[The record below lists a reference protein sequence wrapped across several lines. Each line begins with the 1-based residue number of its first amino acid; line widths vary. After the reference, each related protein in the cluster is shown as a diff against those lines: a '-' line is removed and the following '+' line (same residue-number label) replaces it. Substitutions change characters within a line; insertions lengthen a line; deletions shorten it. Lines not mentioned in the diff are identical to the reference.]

1 MANKRQCTK
10 SMKNTTRFRRGA
22 ILFAAQPAWT
32 ARTPVDS
39 LKQQIQS
46 DYRRILDARGFRP
59 RHGQR
64 RMIAEIFNTLAEQGE
79 EGKGPVCVVEAGT
92 GTGKT
97 LAYLLAGLPLAME
110 RNLKLVVATV
120 TVSLQEQLVNKDIPQ
135 ILEDADLQFDYALAK
150 GRGRYLCRLKLENLL
165 RGDDSRAA
173 LRDLFAEDVAADY
186 GSDPQLWEEMRQE
199 LETNNWQGD
208 RDDWKGP
215 LAQDRWQP
223 LTVRRGECLGSRCRL
238 FSKCCFYNARRDLD
252 QADCIVANQDLVLT
266 DLALGGGVV
275 LPAPEESIYIFDEA
289 HHLPEK
295 SNRHFAHSIRVRA
308 EADWLE
314 RCETIVGR
322 MTDQHVLEPEAV
334 KELKELLPELRNRLQ
349 MAWLLLKDLKQPD
362 GDSYRD
368 RMTQTFELGE
378 APEELRDLAAPLA
391 NLFGQLESRLDRVR
405 ERLREISAEDGE
417 ESTGDDSAAAETWF
431 PVAGNLHERAMANR
445 ALWDSYAAGNEA
457 GKAPWARWLSFDK
470 NDDDADVGISSS
482 PVLAADNLQQSLWRR
497 CAGAVLTSATLSALG
512 EFSMLQMRAGLPG
525 HARFLSIPSPF
536 PFAEAASL
544 EVPEMRCEPKET
556 QRHTDCII
564 RSLPHLLDPEG
575 ASLMLF
581 SSRVQ
586 MHDVLAALPE
596 EWRKRIFCQDDYQ
609 KFELLRKHRARV
621 DKGKGSV
628 IFGLA
633 SFAEGVD
640 LPGEYC
646 THVLIAKIPFP
657 VPSDPVERTL
667 ADWFDKEQ
675 GNSFMQLSLPQ
686 GAFRLKQACGRLLRN
701 ENDSGR
707 ITLFDERIV
716 RKFYGKGLLESLP
729 PFRREF
735 LQQDISLPE
744 RADSQ
749 D

>member
-1 MANKRQCTK
+1 MRPDSDAVLYFSQL
-10 SMKNTTRFRRGA
+10 SQPGRR
-22 ILFAAQPAWT
+22 T
-32 ARTPVDS
+32 AVDS
-39 LKQQIQS
+39 LKKQIQS

-59 RHGQR
+59 RQGQR

-110 RNLKLVVATV
+110 RGLKLVVATV
-120 TVSLQEQLVNKDIPQ
+120 TVALQEQLVNKDIPQ
-135 ILEDADLQFDYALAK
+135 VLEDSELQFHYALAK
-150 GRGRYLCRLKLENLL
+150 GRGRYLCRLNLENLL

-173 LRDLFAEDVAADY
+173 LRDLFDEDAPADY
-186 GSDPQLWEEMRQE
+186 GKDPQLWEEMRRE
-199 LETNNWQGD
+199 LEAGRWKGD
-208 RDDWKGP
+208 RDDWKEP

-238 FSKCCFYNARRDLD
+238 FGKCCFYDARRDLD

-266 DLALGGGVV
+266 DLALGGGAV
-275 LPAPEESIYIFDEA
+275 LPAPEECIYVFDEA

-314 RCETIVGR
+314 RCETIVRR
-322 MTDQHVLEPEAV
+322 MSEQQVLEPGAV
-334 KELKELLPELRNRLQ
+334 KELNTLLPELRSRLQ
-349 MAWLLLKDLKQPD
+349 MAWLLLQDIRQPD

-368 RMTQTFELGE
+368 RVTQTFELGK
-378 APEELRDLAAPLA
+378 APPELCDLADPLA
-391 NLFGQLESRLDRVR
+391 KLFGQLEDRLDRVR
-405 ERLREISAEDGE
+405 ADLRERSGDEGE
-417 ESTGDDSAAAETWF
+417 ESGGDGDAYVETGAAESWF
-431 PVAGNLHERAMANR
+431 PIAGNLYDRAMANR

-457 GKAPWARWLSFDK
+457 GAAPRARWLSFDK
-470 NDDDADVGISSS
+470 DDGEADISISSS
-482 PVLAADNLQQSLWRR
+482 PVLAAENLRESLWQR

-512 EFSMLQMRAGLPG
+512 EFSMLNMRAGLPE
-525 HARFLSIPSPF
+525 HAAYLSIPSPF

-544 EVPEMRCEPKET
+544 EVPRMGCEPRET

-564 RSLPHLLDPEG
+564 RSLPPLLDPKAG
-575 ASLMLF
+575 SLMLF

-596 EWRKRIFCQDDYQ
+596 EWRKRVLCQDDHQ
-609 KFELLRKHRARV
+609 KFELLRRHCARI

-633 SFAEGVD
+633 SFAEGID
-640 LPGEYC
+640 LPGNYC

-675 GNSFMQLSLPQ
+675 GNSFMKLSLPQ
-686 GAFRLKQACGRLLRN
+686 AAFRLKQACGRLLRN
-701 ENDSGR
+701 ETDSGR
-707 ITLFDERIV
+707 ITLFDERIA

-729 PFRREF
+729 PFRREM
-735 LQQDISLPE
+735 LQDDISLPE
-744 RADSQ
+744 RADAQ
-749 D
+749 DLVR